1 MLNPNLRSDLLSDHS
16 RHTSLYVRHPL
27 IDVPRVTYYNMKK
40 VYVTKFEQSAHT
52 EGIILTNLAL
62 VELFF
67 VYH

>member
-1 MLNPNLRSDLLSDHS
+1 MLNQNLQSDLLSDHS
-16 RHTSLYVRHPL
+16 RHTSLNVRHPL
-27 IDVPRVTYYNMKK
+27 IDIPRVTYHNMKK
-40 VYVTKFEQSAHT
+40 VYVTTLQQSEHT